1 LERFKDFSDVHKV
14 VPRLRLATGVHHD
27 GEIWVM
33 AYSTVGDAVYA
44 QAVGEARLV
53 SRAKLTLAHAK
64 AKVLVT
70 EE

>member
-1 LERFKDFSDVHKV
+1 
-14 VPRLRLATGVHHD
+14 
-27 GEIWVM
+27 
-33 AYSTVGDAVYA
+33 VGDAVYA
-44 QAVGEARLV
+44 QAVGEARLI